1 MQYITISTYNVGTS
15 IYYKPGLL
23 EGGAIEHDCSQ
34 QRGIGY
40 YLEPI
45 IMLAPFAKYP
55 LKITLRGVTSG
66 PDDPSVSSCKK
77 DI

>member
-34 QRGIGY
+34 QRSIGY

-66 PDDPSVSSCKK
+66 PDDPSVSSCKM
-77 DI
+77 DT